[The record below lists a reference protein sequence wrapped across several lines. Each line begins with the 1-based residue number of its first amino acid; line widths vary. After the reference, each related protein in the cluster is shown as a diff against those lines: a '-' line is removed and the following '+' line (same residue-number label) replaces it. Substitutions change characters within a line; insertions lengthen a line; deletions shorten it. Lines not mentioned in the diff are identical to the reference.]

1 MSWFNRAP
9 NPLEITATEAHD
21 LVKDGTALLVD
32 VREAGEW
39 SAGHARPAKHVPLG
53 ALSLKLGQLPRD
65 REILVI
71 CRSGNRSLAGAKLLT
86 NAGFKARSVAGG
98 TLAWARGGL
107 PLAR

>member
-9 NPLEITATEAHD
+9 NPLEIAAADAHD
-21 LVKDGTALLVD
+21 LVKGGAALLLD

-39 SAGHARPAKHVPLG
+39 SAGHAHPAKHVPLG

-71 CRSGNRSLAGAKLLT
+71 CRSGNRSMAGAKLLN
-86 NAGFKARSVAGG
+86 NAGFRARSVAGG